1 MALDTAGFASGMEAL
16 LTDMENRTEN
26 AKGEY
31 ARRLGG
37 LITDLIKSGEIPPGL
52 AVTTPAGPGATTVP
66 GKMI

>member
-26 AKGEY
+26 AKGE

-52 AVTTPAGPGATTVP
+52 AVTTPVGPGSTTAP